1 MGSFYKTKSIA
12 NALHECGL
20 WGAKAP
26 IWDCFGIREH
36 KQTYNKINNALCC
49 KKEKHLLQY
58 TIIHLDHTL
67 SPSRIPAHLRLPDTF
82 CSLHTLRAFHALRAF
97 HPSGFLT
104 TSNAGRH
111 LRQLFARRQ
120 VGKRVEYN
128 VCPITYKHEVVV
140 CRRLQ
145 RRKKHLQPAV
155 FRKFQEVQ
163 LVTCSPS

>member
-1 MGSFYKTKSIA
+1 MPFAAG
-12 NALHECGL
+12 
-20 WGAKAP
+20 
-26 IWDCFGIREH
+26 
-36 KQTYNKINNALCC
+36 
-49 KKEKHLLQY
+49 KKNIY

-82 CSLHTLRAFHALRAF
+82 CSLHTLRAFHALGAF

-120 VGKRVEYN
+120 VGQRVKCGIWHGLLDVGGVYN
-128 VCPITYKHEVVV
+128 QYDSSNIMYVLYFHTCMKLLSLVDGFREG
-140 CRRLQ
+140 
-145 RRKKHLQPAV
+145 KKTPAV

-163 LVTCSPS
+163 LVTWSPS